1 MKTASKSAEIRRNNH
16 HAHIAAHFVLV
27 IPYWGTLGASAAPI
41 GMMLTSN
48 TAGPLPEAAFLACL
62 KIKRQSC
69 AADFFVPI
77 TRAKAAI
84 FLR

>member
-1 MKTASKSAEIRRNNH
+1 MKKASKSAAIRRNNH

-48 TAGPLPEAAFLACL
+48 TAGPLPE
-62 KIKRQSC
+62 S
-69 AADFFVPI
+69 
-77 TRAKAAI
+77 
-84 FLR
+84 